1 MLVSAP
7 QSMANQTRAAQFLVD
22 HINLARLSFGLI
34 L

>member
-22 HINLARLSFGLI
+22 HVNQDYHSA
-34 L
+34 